1 MGELNVR
8 RNGVFSIPRFQGTGK
23 TEKQGSTNQTQQTQQ
38 AQRPSSQAAATLS
51 ETLRQ
56 LMTRVNQLE
65 RHLREG
71 RQTLQKGEAALA
83 EVGDNLGKM
92 ESLAREAA
100 GSGTVDRAA
109 LQAELNQ
116 LRG

>member
-71 RQTLQKGEAALA
+71 R
-83 EVGDNLGKM
+83 
-92 ESLAREAA
+92 
-100 GSGTVDRAA
+100 
-109 LQAELNQ
+109 
-116 LRG
+116 